1 MLKRTSTF
9 ILLFV
14 IFMFV
19 TKAFAEFYVIPVGSR
34 TVDPDDVVQLYT
46 VSFPG
51 ALSEFKRMRANG
63 VLTSTAFTVPEGKV
77 FVLTSVLN
85 HPCVLNDGNVQIQL
99 WQGSNAR
106 ET

>member
-1 MLKRTSTF
+1 
-9 ILLFV
+9 
-14 IFMFV
+14 MFV